1 MLHGDGGRNEL
12 LSNSGTIPFACSVC
26 SPSSAPSNTGQVNG
40 TIDTFS
46 AISWQGWAISISAT
60 GGKGAFP
67 ARWPAVMLNGRYLLE
82 VDESPGRCST
92 RPPTW
97 NRRRKARFTGVI
109 ILQPNWRY
117 PLPESQDLAGQ
128 QSPAGENH
136 LGYARGSTW
145 KLLQQ
150 ALQGEGRRR
159 WRSERRPL
167 PGAAGRWPRPASRLW
182 RLGCR

>member
-1 MLHGDGGRNEL
+1 MSTPIVRGKCHADGNGRAAVPAFAFSHSRYL
-12 LSNSGTIPFACSVC
+12 IPECC
-26 SPSSAPSNTGQVNG
+26 HH
-40 TIDTFS
+40 DTFS
-46 AISWQGWAISISAT
+46 ATPWQGWAVGISAS

-117 PLPESQDLAGQ
+117 PLPESQNLAGQ

-145 KLLQQ
+145 ELLQQ